1 MNENIREIHDEVEQM
16 PFSQKLVL
24 GDLSD
29 AQIIAYMQN
38 QWFIFQAMEESLNQ
52 LPHKSLHRC
61 LKIKECIFEMGE
73 EIDGKWMTQA
83 VQDYIYYIIGAE
95 DYREKWMSH
104 VYLNYMAMMMGG
116 SILSEK
122 NPEMSWMWHFDD
134 RQECIRAI
142 REEEIDLDQVHE
154 GFKYHRRMLEELNH
168 VE

>member
-83 VQDYIYYIIGAE
+83 VKDYINFIIGAE
-95 DYREKWMSH
+95 DYHEKWMSH

>member
-83 VQDYIYYIIGAE
+83 VKDYINFIIGAE
-95 DYREKWMSH
+95 DYPEKWMSH

-134 RQECIRAI
+134 RKECIRAI